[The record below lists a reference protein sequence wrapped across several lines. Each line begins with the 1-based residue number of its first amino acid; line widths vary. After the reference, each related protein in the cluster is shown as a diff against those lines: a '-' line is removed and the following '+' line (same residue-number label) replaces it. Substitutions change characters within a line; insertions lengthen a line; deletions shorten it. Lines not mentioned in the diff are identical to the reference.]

1 MLLICQSVDQ
11 SKSRYTLYVYI
22 ISSLYVLES
31 YHIVS
36 SLMMGVH
43 FLGGG
48 FKHFYVH
55 PYLGKI
61 PILTI

>member
-11 SKSRYTLYVYI
+11 SKYRYTLYMYI

-36 SLMMGVH
+36 SPMMGIH

-48 FKHFYVH
+48 FKHVLCS
-55 PYLGKI
+55 PLLGEDSHFD
-61 PILTI
+61 